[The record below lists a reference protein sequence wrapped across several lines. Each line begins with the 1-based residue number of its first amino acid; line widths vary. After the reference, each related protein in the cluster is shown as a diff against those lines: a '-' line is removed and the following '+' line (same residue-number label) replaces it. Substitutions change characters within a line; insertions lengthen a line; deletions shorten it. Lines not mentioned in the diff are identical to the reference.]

1 VRAEEAKWRVTLEH
15 TEQLHT
21 AALAAAQEQHTAAV
35 AALKQIH
42 LEELDAAKRRLA
54 DARLLEG
61 LAHQVLLCRYCYQF
75 CYFADWSPIVELLLL
90 HNLTT
95 AILLVTAGT
104 TSSVTATSVT
114 TLSVC

>member
-1 VRAEEAKWRVTLEH
+1 MCVCCHHNTAQSEAVRAEEAKWRVTLEH

-21 AALAAAQEQHTAAV
+21 SALAAAQEQHTAAV

-61 LAHQVLLCRYCYQF
+61 LAHQV
-75 CYFADWSPIVELLLL
+75 
-90 HNLTT
+90 
-95 AILLVTAGT
+95 
-104 TSSVTATSVT
+104 
-114 TLSVC
+114 